1 MEALWG
7 TRLILAGHQNSCNFL
22 TDQKL
27 SLASSNLCSSEN
39 GLRLR
44 RMSSPYRGPVCMSF
58 LIPEQRLKKWSV
70 VTRNI
75 PLWQKGSEIRSSW
88 TRRLQWTIQRSE
100 QRKFKNKI
108 NPSLVKKKIFMLLR
122 IVMLFL
128 TSCIVQVMKELQ
140 GTRGTRVKVKRQTSS
155 TLPPQVIIAGTL
167 ICGVLVLIFFPSA
180 LGLNKWANW
189 CLQYT

>member
-108 NPSLVKKKIFMLLR
+108 NPSLVKKKNIHAAENSNVVLNLLHCTSDEGTAR
-122 IVMLFL
+122 NKGHKSESEKTNLFDA
-128 TSCIVQVMKELQ
+128 
-140 GTRGTRVKVKRQTSS
+140 SS
-155 TLPPQVIIAGTL
+155 TGDNSRDSHLWCPRSDL
-167 ICGVLVLIFFPSA
+167 FSICS
-180 LGLNKWANW
+180 WSE
-189 CLQYT
+189 

>member
-180 LGLNKWANW
+180 LGLNKWANC

>member
-44 RMSSPYRGPVCMSF
+44 RKSSPYRGPVCMSF

-122 IVMLFL
+122 IVVLFL

-180 LGLNKWANW
+180 LGLNKWANC